1 MWYGKVSIIC
11 YLFSLGIIFMTFY
24 LNTNIFHDA
33 SITNGF
39 TYNQLQALTN
49 STYSFNQPNLQVDVA
64 LIFGDFYHV
73 FLFVL
78 GLMSGNIFSTAFGS
92 TGIMVQSG
100 FAYDGLLSLFT
111 ALVFDSATV
120 FLILYIVSNRSL

>member
-1 MWYGKVSIIC
+1 
-11 YLFSLGIIFMTFY
+11 MTFY

-33 SITNGF
+33 TITNGM
-39 TYNQLQALTN
+39 TYSSLQALTN
-49 STYSFNQPNLQVDVA
+49 STFALNQPNLQVDFA

-73 FLFVL
+73 FLFIV

-100 FAYDGLLSLFT
+100 FAYDAYLSLFT
-111 ALVFDSATV
+111 AIVFDSATV
-120 FLILYIVSNRSL
+120 FLILYIISNRSV